1 MLSKPCGELYC
12 HALAY
17 CDMCGRL
24 PFSTEYK
31 LKVSGPQGA
40 GAALCV
46 LCIDQRVS
54 GSEESRGGSKEP
66 LQCDIKPV
74 LVAGYQPAAAP
85 RTAAGA
91 GALEFEIVTKLFIEN
106 GPIPKLGFFL
116 PVPTFTKPGAS

>member
-46 LCIDQRVS
+46 LCIVHLPIY
-54 GSEESRGGSKEP
+54 GGSHREGGKFPHQKKEWEKVKKKVEYAT
-66 LQCDIKPV
+66 QI
-74 LVAGYQPAAAP
+74 Y
-85 RTAAGA
+85 
-91 GALEFEIVTKLFIEN
+91 FEIFIVLL
-106 GPIPKLGFFL
+106 II
-116 PVPTFTKPGAS
+116 

>member
-24 PFSTEYK
+24 PFSSEYK

-46 LCIDQRVS
+46 LCGEKAHFNRLLNGS
-54 GSEESRGGSKEP
+54 GSG
-66 LQCDIKPV
+66 
-74 LVAGYQPAAAP
+74 LVQVVSIY
-85 RTAAGA
+85 
-91 GALEFEIVTKLFIEN
+91 
-106 GPIPKLGFFL
+106 
-116 PVPTFTKPGAS
+116 

>member
-31 LKVSGPQGA
+31 LKVSRPQGA

-46 LCIDQRVS
+46 LCGPDNHPLSVEFS
-54 GSEESRGGSKEP
+54 TFFLTGSLILCLHLHHYDVPLPLSQYYVNKETG
-66 LQCDIKPV
+66 QC
-74 LVAGYQPAAAP
+74 
-85 RTAAGA
+85 
-91 GALEFEIVTKLFIEN
+91 KLF
-106 GPIPKLGFFL
+106 
-116 PVPTFTKPGAS
+116 